1 MFKIDKLEPK
11 LCNYCGQTT
20 GNDGV
25 SIAWS
30 LHLEDLNN
38 IQKISEM
45 LHQHYG
51 SKGII
56 FRTL

>member
-25 SIAWS
+25 CIIAWS
-30 LHLEDLNN
+30 FHLEDSNN
-38 IQKISEM
+38 IQTISEM
-45 LHQHYG
+45 LHQLMDP
-51 SKGII
+51 
-56 FRTL
+56 RE